1 MAMHTMKFAIFGKEF
16 LPICRM
22 QLFFE
27 NYTNDFSETWY
38 VTISD
43 STPSPLQVS
52 ANFMEWFFYYGL
64 KQPFY
69 YKQFPRFTILN
80 LIHSVSACHISN
92 PESFDRF
99 SNGPI
104 IIFKFEIF
112 EFKNVEF

>member
-1 MAMHTMKFAIFGKEF
+1 MALHTMKFLIFGKEF
-16 LPICRM
+16 LPFCRM

-64 KQPFY
+64 KHIEIQGKIFLPF
-69 YKQFPRFTILN
+69 
-80 LIHSVSACHISN
+80 C
-92 PESFDRF
+92 SF
-99 SNGPI
+99 NH
-104 IIFKFEIF
+104 
-112 EFKNVEF
+112 